1 MEKNKELNVISDR
14 IERINNML
22 KNSFIDSLIDLN
34 NKTEKLISDKE
45 DIREIL
51 SKKYIDFAK
60 VINELG
66 GRLLYIK
73 SGSTGHTFKGV
84 FPPPNVNNKPNYAVK
99 VVAYPK
105 KEKYGDMFNPIR
117 PENTELLMI
126 KLLSEFVKKKQT
138 PHIIL
143 PIKTFNEFCEAKR
156 SRC

>member
-1 MEKNKELNVISDR
+1 MKLEAYAKNHATALYEVSHKFDQQEPLMSFME
-14 IERINNML
+14 
-22 KNSFIDSLIDLN
+22 
-34 NKTEKLISDKE
+34 
-45 DIREIL
+45 
-51 SKKYIDFAK
+51 DFAK

-117 PENTELLMI
+117 PENTELLI
-126 KLLSEFVKKKQT
+126 VT
-138 PHIIL
+138 PPVDI
-143 PIKTFNEFCEAKR
+143 
-156 SRC
+156 